1 MDQAVRFVPVFLFP
15 SDVLGAASADTR
27 CARHL
32 RPFCFALLFS
42 CIEESAPRSGFGTT
56 TKFKGLRLSQTQRKT
71 LRFPQKARSQAWE
84 QPTSRF
90 CAQAQQ
96 GRKKEIT
103 Q

>member
-1 MDQAVRFVPVFLFP
+1 MDQAVRFVPVSSFLP
-15 SDVLGAASADTR
+15 DVLGAASADTC

-42 CIEESAPRSGFGTT
+42 CIEESAPRSGIGPT
-56 TKFKGLRLSQTQRKT
+56 TKFKGLRLSQTLRKT
-71 LRFPQKARSQAWE
+71 LRSPRKARSQAWE
-84 QPTSRF
+84 QPASRF